1 MVLVAGLGSALLDRS
16 LIVFASLFPSRQ
28 LFNTHNTV
36 EEEDG
41 VSAFN
46 SNRGVALTH
55 RPCRE
60 SNGGHRS
67 GFYPRRRNVFEFR
80 GTYKVLN
87 VEFEGKEEEKTGAA
101 ATKRVVLVRHGQ
113 STWNEEGRIQGSSN
127 FALLTHKG
135 EMEAQN
141 ARQMLLKDTFD
152 VCFHSPLARSKRT
165 AEIIWDSRK
174 LEMIPEHDLREI
186 DLYSFQGLLK
196 HEGKERFGEA
206 YRQWQKDAANF
217 TIDGHYPVRELWARA
232 KNCWTKI
239 LSHNGRSILVVAHNA
254 VNQAL
259 VATAI
264 GLGPEYFRRLLQ
276 SNCGITV
283 LDFTTSSSFNCPPY
297 ICLNRLNQIPNS
309 PVAPGHSGGRK
320 AKDRVVLVCHG
331 TTASIAEE
339 SLPAT
344 MDEPMNMLGMIQSQ
358 KTAEL
363 LLDLRVSL
371 ILCSPQLAATST
383 AAAIGQVQEAA
394 DCLGADCAPRYVEI
408 KQMHELGDMSWEA
421 LLGQRQKQAIQQ
433 GRWQNYLNPGFKNLG
448 ETLSTFWSRTEEAW
462 NGVTEHLGNL
472 QKDGSNPERNVV
484 VVGPEIVLN
493 AIICHCLGLE
503 KTFIS
508 SIHLDTGS
516 ISVIDFPD
524 GANGRG
530 VIRCLNYTSH
540 LGRWSVPVTRP
551 SMNDEEF

>member
-1 MVLVAGLGSALLDRS
+1 MVLVTGIIGTALLDGS
-16 LIVFASLFPSRQ
+16 PSPFASLLPPRQ

-36 EEEDG
+36 GDEDG
-41 VSAFN
+41 LRAYN
-46 SNRGVALTH
+46 RIRGVALTY
-55 RPCRE
+55 RQRTE
-60 SNGGHRS
+60 FIGGHLS
-67 GFYPRRRNVFEFR
+67 GFYPRRRNGYQYR

-87 VEFEGKEEEKTGAA
+87 MKFERKEEEAATA

-113 STWNEEGRIQGSSN
+113 STWNKEGRIQGSSD
-127 FALLTHKG
+127 FSRLTHKG

-152 VCFHSPLARSKRT
+152 VCFHSPLARSQRT

-206 YRQWQKDAANF
+206 YRQWQKDAVNF

-232 KNCWTKI
+232 KNCWAKI
-239 LSHNGRSILVVAHNA
+239 LSHNGQSILVVAHNA

-276 SNCGITV
+276 SNCGVSV
-283 LDFTTSSSFNCPPY
+283 LDFTPSSSLNCSPY
-297 ICLNRLNQIPNS
+297 ISLNRLNQIPNS
-309 PVAPGHSGGRK
+309 PLTPDHSGGRRT
-320 AKDRVVLVCHG
+320 KDRLVLVCHG
-331 TTASIAEE
+331 TTASIAEGR
-339 SLPAT
+339 LPT
-344 MDEPMNMLGMIQSQ
+344 SMDEPMNMLGMIQSQ
-358 KTAEL
+358 KTAEM

-371 ILCSPQLAATST
+371 ILCSPQLAAIST

-394 DCLGADCAPRYVEI
+394 DCLGADRAPRYVEI
-408 KQMHELGDMSWEA
+408 KQMEELGDVSWGA
-421 LLGQRQKQAIQQ
+421 LLGQPQKQAIQQ
-433 GRWQNYLNPGFKNLG
+433 GRWQNYLHQDFINLG
-448 ETLSTFWSRTEEAW
+448 ETFSTFWTRTEEAW

-472 QKDGSNPERNVV
+472 QKDGTNPESNVV
-484 VVGPEIVLN
+484 VVGPEMVLN

-503 KTFIS
+503 RAHIS

-524 GANGRG
+524 GPNGRE
-530 VIRCLNYTSH
+530 VIRCLNYTAH
-540 LGRWSVPVTRP
+540 LSRWSVPVTRP
-551 SMNDEEF
+551 SMDDE